1 MKYPR
6 LSIGSLAN
14 LAPGVVVATLIMLTS
29 GAGCSSKPPGPP
41 RPDPDGGPRDG
52 AAGAGGRDAKLEAPT
67 ADASCVG
74 DVLTKKS
81 NGQACKCSG
90 DCSSN
95 FCVDGVCCNAAC
107 TESCKTCNDSSS
119 MG

>member
-1 MKYPR
+1 MKYLR
-6 LSIGSLAN
+6 LSIESLAN
-14 LAPGVVVATLIMLTS
+14 LAPGVVVATLIMLTL
-29 GAGCSSKPPGPP
+29 GAGCGSKPPAPP
-41 RPDPDGGPRDG
+41 RADGGPQDG

-81 NGQACKCSG
+81 NGQACKCPG

-95 FCVDGVCCNAAC
+95 FCVDGVC
-107 TESCKTCNDSSS
+107 
-119 MG
+119 